1 MAKSF
6 WTILAAIFGGLVAF
20 ATINAFLVSLG
31 NMQRWDYI
39 LANALIIILVYFTY
53 LTYEL
58 QQIKE
63 KINADD
69 NPAKK

>member
-1 MAKSF
+1 MVKSF

-20 ATINAFLVSLG
+20 ATINGFLYNLG

-39 LANALIIILVYFTY
+39 LANALVIILIYFTF
-53 LTYEL
+53 LTYEI

-63 KINADD
+63 QLK
-69 NPAKK
+69 PK

>member
-1 MAKSF
+1 MVKSF

-39 LANALIIILVYFTY
+39 LANALVIILIYFTF
-53 LTYEL
+53 LTYEI

-63 KINADD
+63 QLR
-69 NPAKK
+69 AK

>member
-1 MAKSF
+1 MVKSF

-20 ATINAFLVSLG
+20 ATINGFLYNLS

-39 LANALIIILVYFTY
+39 LANALVIILIYFTF
-53 LTYEL
+53 LTYEI

-63 KINADD
+63 QLRPK
-69 NPAKK
+69 